1 MIMRETRKEQLN
13 WNKKYARSIYNG
25 ESFHC
30 EFLKFGILSTLFQYL
45 SVTLSF
51 RKTNDTDGDKDRF
64 VDTKYLHHLL

>member
-30 EFLKFGILSTLFQYL
+30 QFLKFGILLNAVSI
-45 SVTLSF
+45 SISHVVVS
-51 RKTNDTDGDKDRF
+51 KKNNTDGD
-64 VDTKYLHHLL
+64 